1 MPSSTVPT
9 VYRSPLRATLFKA
22 VLKKKLYYE
31 DRKSSSWQEAQ
42 QVTKTQGLKDW
53 WFTFKSSIHIPKKL
67 TSSVSDLLKSK
78 QQYDATAPSRANTTL
93 KPILKKREAVFQ
105 SDFDI
110 PDAADLYYASQLSM
124 PKLSSM
130 PVPWVHSYPAP
141 VGYYSLDNFHMRE
154 PMYSPAPMAAPNV
167 PKKQTSLA
175 WNEEVEV
182 IPALSGS
189 KYNRKPLANA
199 TYMNLT
205 SDLKSAIRDELNYYK
220 MHEMVVHELSMNHTV
235 FH

>member
-1 MPSSTVPT
+1 MSFRKAYKGMSLKSGSNDRFVLPHPP
-9 VYRSPLRATLFKA
+9 PL
-22 VLKKKLYYE
+22 
-31 DRKSSSWQEAQ
+31 
-42 QVTKTQGLKDW
+42 
-53 WFTFKSSIHIPKKL
+53 
-67 TSSVSDLLKSK
+67 SDLLKSK
-78 QQYDATAPSRANTTL
+78 QQYNATAPSRANTTL

-189 KYNRKPLANA
+189 KYNRKPVSKNRRW
-199 TYMNLT
+199 LT
-205 SDLKSAIRDELNYYK
+205 NYHPSK
-220 MHEMVVHELSMNHTV
+220 P
-235 FH
+235 